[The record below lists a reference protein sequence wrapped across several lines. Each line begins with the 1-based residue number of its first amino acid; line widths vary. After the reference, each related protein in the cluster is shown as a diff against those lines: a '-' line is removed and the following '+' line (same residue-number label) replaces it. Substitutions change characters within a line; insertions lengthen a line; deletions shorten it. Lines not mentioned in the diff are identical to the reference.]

1 MCNYYPTTASGPPV
15 NSGGKVSNSYSYLPC
30 LQGRCRGTRRRGEK
44 LLIIFGKSHPKQDQ
58 YDIEKD
64 KLEAEIEEKYRLKYE
79 KYENVTLKDYKM
91 FQLINMLG

>member
-1 MCNYYPTTASGPPV
+1 M
-15 NSGGKVSNSYSYLPC
+15 
-30 LQGRCRGTRRRGEK
+30 
-44 LLIIFGKSHPKQDQ
+44 IILGKSHPKQAQ
-58 YDIEKD
+58 YDIERD